1 MQIEIRQKEDT
12 LVVALVGDWTIE
24 SPLLRFAPLFNDLAQ
39 RDGVRAVAFD
49 VERLGVWDSSLLTF
63 VLDSQQFCKAHG
75 VLFKK
80 ETLPDNVA
88 GLIDLSQ
95 VVPEKEAVKVEA
107 PPGFL
112 AQLGSRGISIYDDF
126 VSFLH
131 FSGTFAVTLVGF
143 FTFRVRMRWK
153 DFWVIIQANSSG
165 ALPIVTLISFLV
177 GVILAFLGAVVLRRF
192 GADYYVS
199 YVVSYGVLRELGA
212 LMTAI
217 IMAGRT
223 GAAFA
228 AELGSMK
235 ISEEI
240 TALETFGIQ
249 PMSFLVLPRFLSIFL
264 MMPVLTIYANFVG
277 LLGGMIVSIIMLDVS
292 LAQFL
297 MGILEPVTLNDV
309 LLGLIKATVYGGIIG
324 LSGCLR
330 GLQTGKDAGAVG
342 VATTSAVVT
351 AITHIILANAII
363 DWVAAVIEF

>member
-1 MQIEIRQKEDT
+1 MQIETRHKEST
-12 LVVALVGDWTIE
+12 LIVALVGDWALQ
-24 SPLLRFAPLFNDLAQ
+24 SPLLRFAPLFYELEQ
-39 RDGVRAVAFD
+39 GEEVRVIAFD
-49 VERLGVWDSSLLTF
+49 VERLGKWDSSLLTF
-63 VLDSQQFCKAHG
+63 LLDCQQFCEANT

-80 ETLPDNVA
+80 ESLPENIA

-95 VVPEKEAVKVEA
+95 VVPEKEVEKEA
-107 PPGFL
+107 AGVGFL

-126 VSFLH
+126 VAFLH
-131 FSGTFAVTLVGF
+131 FSGSFALTLAGL

-177 GVILAFLGAVVLRRF
+177 GVILAFLGAVVLRSF

-240 TALETFGIQ
+240 SALETFGIQ
-249 PMSFLVLPRFLSIFL
+249 PMEFLVLPRVLSIFL
-264 MMPVLTIYANFVG
+264 MMPLLTIYANFVG
-277 LLGGMIVSIIMLDVS
+277 LFGGLLVAISMLDVS
-292 LAQFL
+292 VAQFL

-351 AITHIILANAII
+351 AITHIIVANAII
-363 DWVAAVIEF
+363 DWVAAVIEL